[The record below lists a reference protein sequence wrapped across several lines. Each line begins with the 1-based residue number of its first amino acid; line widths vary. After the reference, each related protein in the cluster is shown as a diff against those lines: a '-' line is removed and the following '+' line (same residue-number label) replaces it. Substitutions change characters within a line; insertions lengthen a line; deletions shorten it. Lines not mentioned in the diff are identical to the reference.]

1 MIGTN
6 SFTLSNSLSGMILI
20 CLSIAQT
27 NFLGD
32 VCLIMNFEVSYRFV
46 MTRHVGGI
54 LVERKQQLKSSN
66 VGFIG
71 QLCFATLSSIVN
83 SVGGVSSWEKL
94 VEGT

>member
-1 MIGTN
+1 MIH
-6 SFTLSNSLSGMILI
+6 I

-46 MTRHVGGI
+46 MTKHVGGI
-54 LVERKQQLKSSN
+54 SVERKLQLKSSN

-71 QLCFATLSSIVN
+71 QLCFGTPSSTVN
-83 SVGGVSSWEKL
+83 SVAGVNSWVRL
-94 VEGT
+94 VQGT